1 MFFLDSVSVLHLLVD
16 WSNNLPHYYYYL
28 VPVFVGF
35 YSNSRSCRPQ
45 MKGKVR
51 YVDQENYDSGSEYI
65 VNEKDLN
72 ENIEIKVG
80 GVELSVIIDSG
91 ASVNVI
97 SNAVWEKLKENK
109 IKCKSINILENNIDP

>member
-1 MFFLDSVSVLHLLVD
+1 
-16 WSNNLPHYYYYL
+16 
-28 VPVFVGF
+28 
-35 YSNSRSCRPQ
+35 

-65 VNEKDLN
+65 VNEKDSN

-91 ASVNVI
+91 AM
-97 SNAVWEKLKENK
+97 
-109 IKCKSINILENNIDP
+109 